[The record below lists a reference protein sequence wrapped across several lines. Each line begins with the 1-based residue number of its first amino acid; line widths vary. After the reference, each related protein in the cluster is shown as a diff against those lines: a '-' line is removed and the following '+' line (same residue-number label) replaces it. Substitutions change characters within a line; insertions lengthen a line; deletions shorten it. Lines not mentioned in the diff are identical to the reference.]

1 MYYDVLWCIM
11 MYHDVSWC
19 IMMYDDVWWCI
30 MMYYDVLWCIM
41 MYHDVSWCIMMYHDI
56 SWYIMMYHDVSW
68 CMMMYHDVLWCI
80 MMYYDVLWCI
90 MMYYVFLLSILL
102 KPTSQETPSWRSG
115 TMENHLRCTL
125 SGLENCLIFWTT
137 TPWLVGQSG
146 IRHILDCFR
155 ILNIIWISSDFLQT
169 LRYHNFVVIF
179 QCCPIVQDFMVHVP
193 FNDVDNCYLRPA
205 IVAADLWLLSKVDR
219 CFRLYP

>member
-1 MYYDVLWCIM
+1 MLYYIILYYVVYSFVYCDVLWCVM
-11 MYHDVSWC
+11 MCY
-19 IMMYDDVWWCI
+19 
-30 MMYYDVLWCIM
+30 
-41 MYHDVSWCIMMYHDI
+41 
-56 SWYIMMYHDVSW
+56 
-68 CMMMYHDVLWCI
+68 DVLWCI

-90 MMYYVFLLSILL
+90 MMYYVFLLSIFL
-102 KPTSQETPSWRSG
+102 KPTSQEAPSWRSG
-115 TMENHLRCTL
+115 TMENHLRCIL
-125 SGLENCLIFWTT
+125 SGLDNCLIFWTT

-146 IRHILDCFR
+146 RNILDCFP
-155 ILNIIWISSDFLQT
+155 ILNIIWILSDFLQT